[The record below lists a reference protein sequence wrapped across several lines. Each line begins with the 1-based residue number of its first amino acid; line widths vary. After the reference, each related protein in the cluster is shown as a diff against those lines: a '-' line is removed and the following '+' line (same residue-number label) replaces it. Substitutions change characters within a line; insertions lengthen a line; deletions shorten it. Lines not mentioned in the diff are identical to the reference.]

1 MSHFVYVFA
10 ASVCAGIALTF
21 VLGAG
26 LWVAGGLIVAA
37 VLLLWAYLHTQKLLL
52 LTLALA
58 CAAGAVGVVR
68 ADLFLGKQA
77 QETIAAYVGQH
88 VVLVGRVVA
97 DPDRRDKVLRLIVSA
112 DAVDTTPARGMALVL
127 ADRDTQVAYGDT
139 VRVEA
144 KVEIPEPFVTDTGHL
159 FDYPSYLAVQGVSVQ
174 LPYASVEVV
183 RPAGWSLQGALFALK
198 HTFERSLGRLL
209 PEPEGSLMA
218 GILLGEKHGIQ
229 KELTD
234 AFIASGL
241 IHIVVLSGYNI
252 AIVAEGV
259 FRMLALLPRRVQFV
273 VGGVLM
279 LFFALMA
286 GAGSAT
292 LRALLMALIALLARY
307 YNRSALALRALMVAL
322 LALVLWN
329 PYVLL
334 HDPSFILSVLATFGL
349 VTLSPWVERWLPQ
362 FLTKLPSVRSIA
374 ASTIAVQIFLL
385 PALLYFSGVLSF
397 LSVPANVLVLPFMP
411 AVMLLGFVAGLL
423 GVLSPILGFVPALL
437 ADVLLKWTVFVAT
450 AVAAVPF
457 GTLIFPEFSGV
468 VLCGVYVPLV
478 WFAVT
483 QYQKTASL

>member
-26 LWVAGGLIVAA
+26 LWVAAGLLAA
-37 VLLLWAYLHTQKLLL
+37 ALLLFGVYLYTKKIFLLAFVL
-52 LTLALA
+52 V
-58 CAAGAVGVVR
+58 CAAGALGTVR
-68 ADLFLGKQA
+68 ADLFLA
-77 QETIAAYVGQH
+77 TQEKETLALYVGQR
-88 VVLVGRVVA
+88 VVLVGSVVA
-97 DPDRRDKVLRLIVSA
+97 DPDRRDKTLRLMVSA
-112 DAVDTTPARGMALVL
+112 DAVDTAPARGVALVL
-127 ADRDTQVAYGDT
+127 ADRDTKVAYGDT

-144 KVEIPEPFVTDTGHL
+144 KVEVPEPFVTDTGHL
-159 FDYPSYLAVQGVSVQ
+159 FDYPSYLATQGVLVQ

-183 RPAGWSLQGALFALK
+183 RPAGWSLQGTLFLLK
-198 HTFERSLGRLL
+198 HMFEHSLWRLL

-218 GILLGEKHGIQ
+218 GILLGEKHGIP
-229 KELTD
+229 KALTD

-292 LRALLMALIALLARY
+292 LRALLMAFIALLARY

-322 LALVLWN
+322 AALALWS
-329 PYVLL
+329 PYALL

-349 VTLSPWVERWLPQ
+349 VTLSPWVERWLPL
-362 FLTKLPSVRSIA
+362 FLPKLPSVRSIA

-423 GVLSPILGFVPALL
+423 GVLSPVLGFVPALL
-437 ADVLLKWTVFVAT
+437 AEALLKWTVFVAT
-450 AVAAVPF
+450 AVAAVPL
-457 GTLIFPEFSGV
+457 GTMIVPEFSAL
-468 VLCGVYVPLV
+468 VLCGAYVPLA
-478 WFAVT
+478 WFAVR

>member
-1 MSHFVYVFA
+1 MAGGLLA
-10 ASVCAGIALTF
+10 ASVL
-21 VLGAG
+21 
-26 LWVAGGLIVAA
+26 LW
-37 VLLLWAYLHTQKLLL
+37 WAYLHMQKLLL
-52 LTLALA
+52 LTLVLA
-58 CAAGAVGVVR
+58 CAAGAVGVLR
-68 ADLFLGKQA
+68 ADLFLGKHA
-77 QETIAAYVGQH
+77 QETMTAYVGQH
-88 VVLVGRVVA
+88 VTLMGRIMT
-97 DPDRRDKVLRLIVSA
+97 DPDRRDKTLRLVVS
-112 DAVDTTPARGMALVL
+112 VDTVDRTPVTGVALVL
-127 ADRDTQVAYGDT
+127 ADRDIAVVYGDT
-139 VRVEA
+139 VRVQARVEA
-144 KVEIPEPFVTDTGHL
+144 PEPFVTDTGHL
-159 FDYPSYLAVQGVSVQ
+159 FDYPGYLAVQGISVQ
-174 LPYASVEVV
+174 MPYGLVEVV
-183 RPAGWSLQGALFALK
+183 HPAGWSLQGVLFALK
-198 HTFERSLGRLL
+198 HAFERSLGRLL

-259 FRMLALLPRRVQFV
+259 FRMLSLLPRRVQFV

-279 LFFALMA
+279 LCFALMA

-292 LRALLMALIALLARY
+292 LRALLMALIALIARY

-334 HDPSFILSVLATFGL
+334 RDPSFILSVLATFGL

-362 FLTKLPSVRSIA
+362 FLPKFPSVRSIA

-411 AVMLLGFVAGLL
+411 AVMLLGFAA
-423 GVLSPILGFVPALL
+423 GVLGFLSPMFGLVPALL
-437 ADVLLKWTVFVAT
+437 AEVLLKWTVFVAT

-457 GTLIFPEFSGV
+457 GTFIFPEFSGF
-468 VLCGVYVPLV
+468 VLCAVYLPLV
-478 WFAVT
+478 WFAVR